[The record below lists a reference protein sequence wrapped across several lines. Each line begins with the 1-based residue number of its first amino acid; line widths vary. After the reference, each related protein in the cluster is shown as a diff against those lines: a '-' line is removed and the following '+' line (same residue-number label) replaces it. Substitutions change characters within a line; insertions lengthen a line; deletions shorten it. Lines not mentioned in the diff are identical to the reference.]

1 MKLKK
6 KSTIKMDTHPYYY
19 VLLTNSFII
28 YLNVL
33 FKTWR
38 VDTRIVPINFYKYF
52 FLKNIYFSSVMDYN
66 F

>member
-33 FKTWR
+33 FKT
-38 VDTRIVPINFYKYF
+38 
-52 FLKNIYFSSVMDYN
+52 
-66 F
+66 